1 MNIDPFIH
9 TFRTLPT
16 QHVLL
21 IFRKKISFVN
31 RDYINFIVTTI
42 TNMLFYSNK
51 KQSRGRQSTAESSCK
66 IKHPSD
72 QQQSNAT

>member
-42 TNMLFYSNK
+42 TNMLFYRIRNEVGVD
-51 KQSRGRQSTAESSCK
+51 RVL
-66 IKHPSD
+66 
-72 QQQSNAT
+72 